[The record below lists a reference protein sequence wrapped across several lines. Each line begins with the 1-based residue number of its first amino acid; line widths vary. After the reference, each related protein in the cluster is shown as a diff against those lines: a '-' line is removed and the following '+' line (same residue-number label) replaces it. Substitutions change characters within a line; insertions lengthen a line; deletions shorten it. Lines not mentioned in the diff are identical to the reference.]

1 MTIRGSSWIHALRTS
16 IDSDVIIVTLRAVSV
31 TVCLDTLASVF
42 LPISVYLH
50 VSVCIY
56 VYICLTLTLFLH
68 LFLPLLRCLH
78 PLLLSPIVFQSFSFD
93 IEFSLQRFQLIYW
106 HRSLSVVRLYL
117 SLCLSALLPVC
128 VITYLCLSLV
138 SFRPI
143 CLCCLRFCHIPSSSI
158 AFSTRVIYRF
168 LFCIYLCPVACLCI
182 CLHWLLP
189 VRVCS
194 SACRCAWNRPSCVS
208 VSCVLLY
215 IFLGVCNLRL

>member
-1 MTIRGSSWIHALRTS
+1 MNTCPENVHRLRRHYRHITS
-16 IDSDVIIVTLRAVSV
+16 RLCN
-31 TVCLDTLASVF
+31 CLPRYARF
-42 LPISVYLH
+42 CLPPHISVS

-56 VYICLTLTLFLH
+56 VYIRLTLTLFLH

-117 SLCLSALLPVC
+117 SLCLSVLLPVC